1 MAFNESGLYAQIEF
15 LFIQNARNSY
25 IPLMFIMRNK
35 ERFRGT
41 VYDFDQYSVII
52 DDAGTKI
59 TINKKDI
66 ATVAA
71 ARTVVDIDYVSKIYY
86 HTHQGKHPKHTRP
99 PMQDIFLNEVRK
111 SKSPIISF
119 LTNGVKIRGSLIGF
133 DNYTILT
140 SFEGRQQ
147 LVFKSAIS
155 TVFPLY
161 QQGEII
167 KYDNER

>member
-1 MAFNESGLYAQIEF
+1 M
-15 LFIQNARNSY
+15 QNARNAL

-41 VYDFDQYSVII
+41 VVDFDQYFIVI

-59 TINKKDI
+59 LLSKKDI
-66 ATVAA
+66 ATVAS
-71 ARTVVDIDYVSKIYY
+71 ARTVVDIDFISKIYY
-86 HTHQGKHPKHTRP
+86 STHQGKHPKHTRP

-111 SKSPIISF
+111 SKSPVVSF

-147 LVFKSAIS
+147 LIFKSAIS
-155 TVFPLY
+155 TVYPLY
-161 QQGEII
+161 QHGEII